1 MSDKEVVI
9 TISKDGAVAVSAFGF
24 KGSSCEEA
32 TRFLNGLFKKVR
44 VDYKESY
51 YEADIE
57 TTIVNPL
64 PSGHC
69 G

>member
-1 MSDKEVVI
+1 MKTVEVI
-9 TISKDGAVAVSAFGF
+9 ISKDGAVVVFAHGF
-24 KGSSCEEA
+24 KGTSCEKA
-32 TRFLNGLFKKVR
+32 TDFLNDLFKKIK

-51 YEADIE
+51 YEVEMENI
-57 TTIVNPL
+57 IVNPL